1 MRLGLIFIIKIFL
14 AVTALTGQTIT
25 DDVLQYRAALK
36 EGFLTNPRSPLDSQ
50 DLHFLRWF
58 PINEAFRVEC
68 AVEKLDTVQ
77 IEIPTYSG
85 LSRKYRPYAKLHFV
99 LDGHPFQLTVFRYEE
114 PGFAAKL
121 APLFLPF
128 KDETNGGESYGGGR
142 YLNIV
147 VSDLENESFWLDFNR
162 AYNPWC
168 AYSDGFNC
176 PIPPLENHLDIAVNA
191 GESNYAGPYKST
203 EK

>member
-1 MRLGLIFIIKIFL
+1 MRLSISFFSIILL
-14 AVTALTGQTIT
+14 ASASLSGQNLHDEI
-25 DDVLQYRAALK
+25 VQYREEMK
-36 EGFLTNPRSPLDSQ
+36 TGFLTNPRSPLDSQ
-50 DLHFLRWF
+50 DLQFLRWF
-58 PINEAFRVEC
+58 PTDESFRVTC
-68 AVEKLDTVQ
+68 SVERLDTAQ

-85 LSRKYRPYAKLHFV
+85 LNRKYRPFARLHFM
-99 LDGHPFQLTVFRYEE
+99 LNDQSFQLTVFRYEE

-128 KDETNGGESYGGGR
+128 KDETNGEDTYGGGR
-142 YLNIV
+142 YINIA
-147 VSDLENESFWLDFNR
+147 VSDLEHEAYLLDFNK

-176 PIPPLENHLDIAVNA
+176 PIPPVENHLALAIAA
-191 GESNYAGPYKST
+191 GERNYAGPYKSI